1 MTASR
6 ITTRRDRRCAAL
18 QPAVHSAYAE
28 RVSTEPVVSAAGGRK
43 LALAP
48 DSGDAGIDV
57 TRLRVAL
64 ARLSRRLR
72 RHELAGL
79 TPTQLAALAT
89 VGTSGP
95 MRLGDLAAAEGI
107 APSTLTRLV
116 TALEESGY
124 VRRFPDPSD
133 ARASTLAITPHGQE
147 ALERIRTESTL
158 LLTKSLELLTPAQ
171 RSALAEALPV
181 LEQLAEVPG
190 RLLVCGYRFAV
201 TGLRLLVAVTGL
213 RLLLLGEAA
222 GQFVAFAGDLGE
234 LMLQLDDAADG
245 LQGDALVGHGDDL
258 LDDAD
263 LVPGVAALPARRP
276 LRRDDPEFVD
286 AAQERLLDGE
296 HVRDLPD
303 GEQRRVLV
311 FEW

>member
-1 MTASR
+1 VRT
-6 ITTRRDRRCAAL
+6 
-18 QPAVHSAYAE
+18 AYAE
-28 RVSTEPVVSAAGGRK
+28 QVSTESVVSAAASGK
-43 LALAP
+43 LALAR

-116 TALEESGY
+116 TALEDSGY

-158 LLTKSLELLTPAQ
+158 MLTASLELLTPAQ
-171 RSALAEALPV
+171 RSTLAEALPV

-190 RLLVCGYRFAV
+190 SAGSAGS
-201 TGLRLLVAVTGL
+201 TGSTGSA
-213 RLLLLGEAA
+213 EAR
-222 GQFVAFAGDLGE
+222 G
-234 LMLQLDDAADG
+234 
-245 LQGDALVGHGDDL
+245 
-258 LDDAD
+258 
-263 LVPGVAALPARRP
+263 R
-276 LRRDDPEFVD
+276 
-286 AAQERLLDGE
+286 
-296 HVRDLPD
+296 
-303 GEQRRVLV
+303 
-311 FEW
+311 